1 MSNEKVKTETKGTLN
16 KTSYPGIY
24 KDSAKQTSNAYVV
37 SYRYY
42 DANGK
47 SKQTMARGFA
57 RIADAKAFHREK
69 QEAYS
74 KKACSCNT
82 TLTLENYLDTWLTR
96 HSNENNIQETTFDG
110 YATNIQHIKKHI
122 GKILLSEVTSS
133 NIKKLYTQLQENGRL
148 QGKGGLSSTSVRY
161 IHRVLSMALK
171 DAMKKS
177 LILKNPLD
185 DVDPPKKQKFLTN
198 TVSRNI
204 KQLLLDDVKGTEI
217 ELPIKIGL
225 ALGLR
230 RGEILGLTWS
240 NVDLKNREIHII
252 QQLRRSNSCIK
263 LVKLKTS
270 TSHRS
275 LPIPDNLY
283 TTLTE
288 IKALQE
294 QQKSALGHNHH
305 DLDFVCCKSTGE
317 HLHPNYVSQSFSRA
331 INRIGAPH
339 IRIHDLRHTFAT
351 NALEAGVDL
360 KTVSDIL
367 GHSDISITANHYLHP
382 SRENKRSAIE
392 KANIDI

>member
-1 MSNEKVKTETKGTLN
+1 MNNEKVKGAIKGTLN

-24 KDSAKQTSNAYVV
+24 KDSAKKTSDAYVV

-74 KKACSCNT
+74 KKARSCDT
-82 TLTLENYLDTWLTR
+82 TLTLANHLDTWLTH
-96 HSNENNIQETTFDG
+96 HSTDSNLQETTFDG
-110 YATNIQHIKKHI
+110 YSTNIQHIKKHI
-122 GKILLSEVTSS
+122 GKMLLSEVTSS
-133 NIKKLYTQLQENGRL
+133 DIKKLYTKLQENGRL

-171 DAMKKS
+171 DAMKKA
-177 LILKNPLD
+177 LIVKNPLD

-198 TVSRNI
+198 TLSRDI

-230 RGEILGLTWS
+230 RGEILGLTWG
-240 NVDLKNREIHII
+240 NVDLKNREIHIV

-270 TSHRS
+270 TSHRL
-275 LPIPDNLY
+275 LPIPNNLY
-283 TTLTE
+283 ITLME
-288 IKALQE
+288 IKKIQEE
-294 QQKSALGHNHH
+294 QQSALEQNYHN
-305 DLDFVCCKSTGE
+305 DDFVCCKPNGE

-331 INRIGAPH
+331 IKRIGAPH

-382 SRENKRSAIE
+382 SRENKRNAIE

>member
-1 MSNEKVKTETKGTLN
+1 MNNKKANGATKGTLN
-16 KTSYPGIY
+16 KTSHPGIY
-24 KDSAKQTSNAYVV
+24 KDSAKKTADTYVV

-74 KKACSCNT
+74 KKTRSCDT
-82 TLTLENYLDTWLTR
+82 TLTLADHLDTWLIR
-96 HSNENNIQETTFDG
+96 HSTDNNLQETTFDG

-122 GKILLSEVTSS
+122 GKMLLSEITSS
-133 NIKKLYTQLQENGRL
+133 DIKKLYTKLQENGRL

-161 IHRVLSMALK
+161 IHRVLAMALK

-177 LILKNPLD
+177 FISKNPLD

-198 TVSRNI
+198 TVSRDI
-204 KQLLLDDVKGTEI
+204 KQLLLEDVSGTEI

-270 TSHRS
+270 SSHRS

-283 TTLTE
+283 ITLME
-288 IKALQE
+288 IKSLQE
-294 QQKSALGHNHH
+294 QQKLSLGPNYQ
-305 DLDFVCCKSTGE
+305 DNGFVCCKPTGE

-382 SRENKRSAIE
+382 SHENKRNAIE
-392 KANIDI
+392 KANI